1 MKTYRRKV
9 RAPKPI
15 GGGICEVELS
25 KSRVALID
33 ESDAWLIGRCS
44 WCSTE
49 NGRNPHVYA
58 KGRPPELL
66 GRFVRMHRYL
76 IGVDSAL
83 LCDHINGNTL
93 DNRRCNLRLVTT
105 SQNNMNQVV
114 VQGRVKFKGVT
125 FTNSGFTA
133 CICKDKRVRHLGT
146 YATALEA
153 ALAYD
158 AAAIEMFGE
167 FSATNASLGLIESE
181 LVS

>member
-33 ESDAWLIGRCS
+33 ESDALLIGRCN
-44 WCSTE
+44 WCSTV

-58 KGRPPELL
+58 KGRPPELN

-76 IGVDSAL
+76 IGVDSEL

-93 DNRRCNLRLVTT
+93 DNRRSNLRLVTT
-105 SQNNMNQVV
+105 SQNNMNQMV
-114 VQGRVKFKGVT
+114 VQGKCGFKGVHVH
-125 FTNSGFTA
+125 G
-133 CICKDKRVRHLGT
+133 VRFSAHIGINRKVVFLGT
-146 YATALEA
+146 FPTAIEA

-167 FSATNASLGLIESE
+167 FAATNASLGLIESE
-181 LVS
+181 LVF